1 MRPLLNARS
10 ATPSRRKGAYNLRL
24 VRLAYSYFVHEVA
37 ELFGVHVNAVR
48 RWPKA
53 GLRTIDDR
61 RPHLIHGTD
70 LVEFLSARQR
80 GRKHK
85 CAADEMFCCRCR
97 APRRPVERRVVVD
110 AVNARQIIIRGIC
123 EVCGVRMNRG
133 GSMSKMGEIRRVFIV
148 TAAASLGVTAD
159 PIVLC
164 DLLQGD

>member
-1 MRPLLNARS
+1 MRPSVSARLT
-10 ATPSRRKGAYNLRL
+10 TPRRRKRAYNLRR

-80 GRKHK
+80 DRRHK

-110 AVNARQIIIRGIC
+110 TVNARQIIIRGIC
-123 EVCGVRMNRG
+123 EACGARMNRG
-133 GSMSKMGEIRRVFIV
+133 GLRSRMGEIRRVFIV
-148 TAAASLGVTAD
+148 AAAASLTSGK
-159 PIVLC
+159 
-164 DLLQGD
+164 